1 MPKKLLVADDS
12 VTIQKVVGLTFA
24 GEDVV
29 IESVANGDLAIEKVR
44 EFMPDIVLADVFMPG
59 RNGYEVCATIK
70 EDPEL
75 SKIPVVLLV
84 GTFEPFDEVEASR
97 VKCDAYLTKPFDTS
111 ELLQVVRSLARA
123 EPTKRIPD
131 ESEQAG
137 NFAEEVRGQEIAT
150 DRIPEWFQPPPP
162 LPLVSDRTRESFLG
176 ANRVLDLFGPDNNVP
191 AYAPATALAAQATET
206 ISETTPGATVA
217 AAKTESLPQTAVGA
231 AELSEETLNAIVER
245 VVRRMSQDIVREIA
259 WEVVPEMSEVII
271 RQCLEEK
278 GKA

>member
-29 IESVANGDLAIEKVR
+29 IESVANGDLAIEKVK

-59 RNGYEVCATIK
+59 RNGYEVCAAIK

-75 SKIPVVLLV
+75 SKIPVILLV

-97 VKCDAYLTKPFDTS
+97 VKCDGFLTKPFDTS
-111 ELLQVVRSLARA
+111 ELLQIVRSLVGD
-123 EPTKRIPD
+123 EPTMRIPD
-131 ESEQAG
+131 ESEKAG
-137 NFAEEVRGQEIAT
+137 DFAEEVRVQEIASNQ
-150 DRIPEWFQPPPP
+150 IAEPLQPAPT
-162 LPLVSDRTRESFLG
+162 LRLVSNRTRESFLG

-191 AYAPATALAAQATET
+191 IYAPTPALTAQVTGTIFET
-206 ISETTPGATVA
+206 VAGATVA
-217 AAKTESLPQTAVGA
+217 AKAEFLPHTAVSA

-245 VVRRMSQDIVREIA
+245 VVRRMSQDVVREVA
-259 WEVVPEMSEVII
+259 WEVVPEMSEAII

-278 GKA
+278 GKV